1 MGPTKTASAHNAQLT
16 GQAELLPP
24 APTVLALQAPKGDP
38 SMMSLLQ
45 LAIEKESAIDVIE
58 RLTALHERALD
69 RDAEAQFNQAMN
81 AAQNEIKTII
91 AKSKNEQ
98 TGSMFASY
106 DELDEVI
113 RPIYVRHGFSLSF
126 DCGEP
131 STPKCVRTLCDVAHR
146 GGHTKKY
153 RSPDIP
159 LPTTGPKG
167 NAVMTETH
175 GTGAAMSYGQRY
187 LLIFIFNIPIKK
199 RDTDGNGTLMDEN
212 QERDF
217 LLKIREAK
225 SKVELRSA
233 YDEAC
238 KAGRELKDAKV
249 LDVFKQAAQKR
260 SQELGA

>member
-1 MGPTKTASAHNAQLT
+1 MGPTSK
-16 GQAELLPP
+16 QAELLVPPKLEPKLEIALPP
-24 APTVLALQAPKGDP
+24 ASGEP
-38 SMMSLLQ
+38 SMMSLLR

-58 RLTALHERALD
+58 RLTALHERALA
-69 RDAEAQFNQAMN
+69 RDAEAQFNQSMN
-81 AAQNEIKTII
+81 AAQSEIKTII

-98 TGSMFASY
+98 TNSNFASY

-113 RPIYVRHGFSLSF
+113 RPIYLRHGFSLSF

-131 STPKCVRTLCDVAHR
+131 TAPKSVRSYCFVSHR
-146 GGHTKKY
+146 GGHTRKY
-153 RSPDIP
+153 QSPDMP

-167 NAVMTETH
+167 NAVMTDTH
-175 GTGAAMSYGQRY
+175 GTGAAMSYAQRY

-212 QERDF
+212 QETDF

-225 SKVELRSA
+225 SKAELRQA

-238 KAGRELKDAKV
+238 KVGRELKDGNV
-249 LDVFKQAAQKR
+249 LNVFKQEAQKR
-260 SQELGA
+260 EKELKA